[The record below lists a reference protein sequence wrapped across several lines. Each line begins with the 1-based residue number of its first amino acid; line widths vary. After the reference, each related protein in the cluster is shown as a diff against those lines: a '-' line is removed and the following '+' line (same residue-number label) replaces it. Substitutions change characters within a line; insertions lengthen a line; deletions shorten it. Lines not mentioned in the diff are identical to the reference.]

1 MYDFIIHIFFRT
13 KNLIKKNKHKM
24 KTILI
29 IMIAV
34 GLRLIYSVIFE
45 YPSLLIGFVGTGLTV
60 FCLFALLQEFRDSKK
75 K

>member
-13 KNLIKKNKHKM
+13 NNLIKKNKKM
-24 KTILI
+24 KIILI
-29 IMIAV
+29 MMIAV
-34 GLRLIYSVIFE
+34 GLRLIYSVVFE